1 MSANKA
7 LRAGTRS
14 PRAAQAPARSTATC
28 QTAVAAPI
36 RLERTAVV
44 V

>member
-7 LRAGTRS
+7 LRAGMRR
-14 PRAAQAPARSTATC
+14 PRAAQAPVRSTATC
-28 QTAVAAPI
+28 QMLVAAPI
-36 RLERTAVV
+36 KLERTAVV